1 MRLDR
6 ALVGALG
13 SVSLVLGLGGGCVY
27 RSDAGSSQ
35 DSDARIAFDKSADAL
50 DEVERYCLK
59 SAQLFCAGLEP
70 CCASINYS
78 FERDICIL
86 VRAEHCIAP
95 RGADA
100 TFLPE
105 GAQAC
110 LDRLEH
116 EQFQDCLQPL
126 GEAKM
131 PIALHR
137 QPACDA
143 AWARTGP
150 QRYAPGDACNQG
162 LKLCPEGY
170 FCDTS
175 VEGAARTCIERL
187 PEASD
192 CEYDSDCKPGLYCG
206 PAGTCTGMLELGR
219 DCEYRNECASDLC
232 CGRQCVR
239 APAVDAHLCW
249 IFNYPGGDYPRELG
263 DTENACVSIAYNTT
277 AQQQ

>member
-1 MRLDR
+1 MRLGN
-6 ALVGALG
+6 AAAVALG
-13 SVSLVLGLGGGCVY
+13 ATGLVLGLGGGCVH
-27 RSDAGSSQ
+27 RSDEGPSH
-35 DSDARIAFDKSADAL
+35 DSDAHIAFDKSADEL

-70 CCASINYS
+70 CCGSIHYG
-78 FERDICIL
+78 FEREICIL
-86 VRAEHCIAP
+86 LRAERCIAP
-95 RGADA
+95 RSANA
-100 TFLPE
+100 TFLPD

-110 LDRLEH
+110 LEQLEH

-126 GEAKM
+126 GEARM
-131 PIALHR
+131 PIDLHR
-137 QPACDA
+137 RPVCDA
-143 AWARTGP
+143 AWADTGP
-150 QRYAPGDACNQG
+150 KRYAPGEACDQS

-175 VEGAARTCIERL
+175 VEGADRTCIERL
-187 PEASD
+187 PQASR
-192 CEYDSDCKPGLYCG
+192 CEYDGDCAPGLYCS
-206 PAGTCTGMLELGR
+206 PDDACVPVLELGR
-219 DCEYRNECASDLC
+219 GCEYGSECGSDLC

-277 AQQQ
+277 AREE

>member
-1 MRLDR
+1 MRLDK
-6 ALVGALG
+6 AVAGGMSAVG
-13 SVSLVLGLGGGCVY
+13 LVLWLGGGCVH
-27 RSDAGSSQ
+27 RSGAEPSL
-35 DSDARIAFDKSADAL
+35 DSDAHIAFDKGADEL
-50 DEVERYCLK
+50 DEVERYCLE

-78 FERDICIL
+78 FEREICIL
-86 VRAEHCIAP
+86 LRAEHCIAP
-95 RGADA
+95 RSADA

-110 LDRLEH
+110 LDQLEH

-131 PIALHR
+131 PIDLHR
-137 QPACDA
+137 MPVCDA
-143 AWARTGP
+143 AWAGTGP
-150 QRYAPGDACNQG
+150 KRYAPGEACDQST
-162 LKLCPEGY
+162 KLCPEGY

-187 PEASD
+187 PETSG
-192 CEYDSDCKPGLYCG
+192 CQYDGDCKSGLYCA
-206 PAGTCTGMLELGR
+206 PNDTCAPMLELGR
-219 DCEYRNECASDLC
+219 DCEYRNECGSDLC

-249 IFNYPGGDYPRELG
+249 IFNYPGGDYPSELR
-263 DTENACVSIAYNTT
+263 DTENACISIAYNTT
-277 AQQQ
+277 AREE